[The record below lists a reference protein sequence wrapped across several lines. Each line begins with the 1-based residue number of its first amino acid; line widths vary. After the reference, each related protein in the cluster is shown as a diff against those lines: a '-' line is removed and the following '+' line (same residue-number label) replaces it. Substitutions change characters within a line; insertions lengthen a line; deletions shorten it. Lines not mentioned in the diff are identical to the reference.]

1 MIVSISLTRAIT
13 GCSIFVASNSWG
25 QLQTSCSR
33 FKWLGAIIAA
43 CEDLVVVH
51 VVAVLVAIKRLH
63 CVQSNLQ
70 GLKLSDAAR
79 VVISARL
86 HPYATILIKIIHCMA
101 VLLCKQSFQ
110 LAQRILTPLKLAVIR
125 LIYSGAALLMVY
137 ALDLRKLHLQRV
149 HTAAAG

>member
-70 GLKLSDAAR
+70 GLKLSDATHML
-79 VVISARL
+79 ISDSL
-86 HPYATILIKIIHCMA
+86 HPHATILIEIIHCMA
-101 VLLCKQSFQ
+101 ILLCKQSFQ
-110 LAQRILTPLKLAVIR
+110 LAQRIQTPLKLAVVR
-125 LIYSGAALLMVY
+125 LIHSGAKLVMEQ
-137 ALDLRKLHLQRV
+137 ALDLC
-149 HTAAAG
+149 